1 MAVRSLIAA
10 LVVGLL
16 GVTAAANQA
25 AAAGPA
31 AAPVYLADGGGA
43 VSLAVV
49 GGKPLLAA
57 AQDPASQWTYDQAT
71 SLYKNVASGQCLA
84 ALSPVDGL
92 TVKMAACDPK
102 DRYQQWKRGAGQ
114 PGLVVITSVA
124 TDRCLTAEGTSVG
137 SRLYQ
142 EVCTL
147 TGVENYWAAGERT
160 LAIVGGNGQR
170 LVTSDPGVPFA
181 VKVIGVDGQAANGVK
196 VSFYVRSARATN
208 HLIFDGAAETAIATT
223 GADGVATSPKLKLSG
238 PGEFEIRFTGSAS
251 LDDGNSIAFE
261 GTCLC

>member
-1 MAVRSLIAA
+1 MALRSLIAA
-10 LVVGLL
+10 LLVFGAVMPVSG
-16 GVTAAANQA
+16 AAAD
-25 AAAGPA
+25 PV
-31 AAPVYLADGGGA
+31 AAPVYLADGGGK

-49 GGKPLLAA
+49 GGKPVLADA
-57 AQDPASQWTYDQAT
+57 KDPASLWTYDQAT

-92 TVKMAACDPK
+92 TVKMAACDAK

-114 PGLVVITSVA
+114 VGLVVISSVA
-124 TDRCLTAEGTSVG
+124 TARCLTAEGATVG

-142 EVCTL
+142 EVCAIS
-147 TGVENYWAAGERT
+147 GVENNWAAGERT

-170 LVTSDPGVPFA
+170 LVTTDPGDPFA
-181 VKVIGVDGQAANGVK
+181 VKVIGVDGQPASGVK

-208 HLIFDGAAETAIATT
+208 YLIFDGATETASATT
-223 GADGVATSPKLKLSG
+223 GADGIATSPKLKLSSL
-238 PGEFEIRFTGSAS
+238 GEFEIRFTGSGS

>member
-10 LVVGLL
+10 LVVGFL
-16 GVTAAANQA
+16 GVTAASA
-25 AAAGPA
+25 AADPA
-31 AAPVYLADGGGA
+31 AAPVYLADGGGT

-49 GGKPLLAA
+49 GGKPLLADA
-57 AQDPASQWTYDQAT
+57 KDPASQWTYDQAT

-84 ALSPVDGL
+84 ALSPVDGF

-124 TDRCLTAEGTSVG
+124 TARCLTAEGTSVG

-208 HLIFDGAAETAIATT
+208 HLIFDGAAETATATT